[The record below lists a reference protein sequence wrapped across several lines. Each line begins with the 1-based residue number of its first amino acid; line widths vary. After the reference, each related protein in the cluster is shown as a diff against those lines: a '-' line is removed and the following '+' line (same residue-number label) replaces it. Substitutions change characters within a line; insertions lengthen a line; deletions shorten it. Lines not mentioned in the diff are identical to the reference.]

1 MLRLSVTIIS
11 NYFVLYVLNDKL
23 SRHNF
28 IRGYIHARYK
38 ILLSVSEY
46 AGENERL
53 EELLAQVDVRSFVVS
68 SPPLFHSSFSLENF

>member
-46 AGENERL
+46 AGL